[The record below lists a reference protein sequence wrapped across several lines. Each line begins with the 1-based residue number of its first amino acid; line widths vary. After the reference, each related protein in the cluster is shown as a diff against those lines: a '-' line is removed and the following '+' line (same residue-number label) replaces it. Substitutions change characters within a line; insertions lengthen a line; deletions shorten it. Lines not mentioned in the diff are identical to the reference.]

1 LKQDKYD
8 PSEAIKQTLVPSK
21 KSWAYLIT
29 IGSRVTGSLKEPT
42 KGDAKGDVGSNTTLY
57 CKRKDLNRCSP
68 TRIAVQTEIDIAE
81 LEE

>member
-42 KGDAKGDVGSNTTLY
+42 KGDVGSNTTLY